1 MAVKTTTNKMKKRI
15 NVVLACMILIGF
27 TGLIAKLYYIQVVE
41 GEKYQKMAIN
51 QQMRSTSISATRGTI
66 YDRNMKEL
74 AKSATVHTVVISPN
88 DVKDETERE
97 LIAKGLS
104 EILGVDYDKVINL
117 SRKTGSYYERVK
129 SKVEQEVAD
138 QVTQFAVDNDITA
151 IYLEEDTKRYYP
163 YGSLASTVLGFTGS
177 ENQGAYGLES
187 HYNKVL
193 SGTDGMVVSAK
204 NAWGTDMPFRYQQM
218 YDAQDGNSLVL
229 TIDETIQHYLEKHLE
244 TAVAEHEIH
253 NRAVGIVM
261 DVRTGE
267 VLAMA
272 TKPDFDPNE
281 PLVLGDAKVA
291 EEVAALNTEGNEE
304 AYKKA
309 LSEAQFAQ
317 WRNKAISDPYEPG
330 SVFKLITAAAALET
344 HTVEPYNET
353 FNCPGYYV
361 VAGRRIGCWKH
372 AGHGTINFAQA
383 IKGSCN
389 PTFIQVGQR
398 LGADNFYK
406 YLDLFGFTSPT
417 GIDLPGEAD
426 AYLHPLSVLQ
436 DKNMASLSSASFGQ
450 TFKVTPIQL
459 ITAVNATING
469 GKLMQ
474 PYVVSQIVDP
484 NGNVVSTT
492 QPVVKRQ
499 VIAEDISSL
508 EASLAEQVVM
518 ASDGSGRMANVPGYR
533 IGGKT
538 GTSEKID
545 AKEDGQVTKY
555 TLSFYGFAP
564 ADDPVIGVLVAL
576 DEPEDGSAYGSTIA
590 APVVGSIMADVL
602 PYLGIEPQYTEEEL
616 ATIDVKVPVLVG
628 LKPHDAQSHLTQE
641 GLKAR
646 IIGEGVTVVKQIP
659 GAYEPIPKGG
669 TVILYTDKD
678 AEVTTAKVPN
688 VVGMSGKQANRTIL
702 NAGFNIRI
710 AGESIENSASVA
722 VSQDPAPDTEVNI
735 GTVVTV
741 TFTNQDIAG

>member
-15 NVVLACMILIGF
+15 NFVLACMILVGF
-27 TGLIAKLYYIQVVE
+27 VGLIFKLYIIQIVE

-51 QQMRSTSISATRGTI
+51 QQMRSTSIRANRGTI
-66 YDRNMKEL
+66 YDANMKPL
-74 AKSATVHTVVISPN
+74 AKSATVHNVVISPN
-88 DVKDETERE
+88 DIKDETERE
-97 LIAKGLS
+97 LIAQGLS
-104 EILGVDYDKVINL
+104 EILDVDYEMVL
-117 SRKTGSYYERVK
+117 ERSRKTGSYYERIK
-129 SKVEQEVAD
+129 TKVEQDVAD
-138 QVTQFAVDNDITA
+138 QVTQFALDHDITA

-187 HYNKVL
+187 YYNKVL

-204 NAWGTDMPFRYQQM
+204 NAWGTDMPFRYQQI

-244 TAVAEHEIH
+244 TAVAEHEVH

-261 DVRTGE
+261 NVNTGE
-267 VLAMA
+267 ILAMA

-281 PLVLGDAKVA
+281 PLVLGDPQVA
-291 EEVAALNTEGNEE
+291 QAVEELNTEGNEE
-304 AYKKA
+304 EYKKA
-309 LSEAQFAQ
+309 LSDAQFAQ

-344 HTVEPYNET
+344 HTVDPYNEV
-353 FNCPGYYV
+353 FNCPGYYI

-372 AGHGTINFAQA
+372 AGHGDLNFAGA

-389 PTFIQVGQR
+389 PVFIQVGQR
-398 LGADNFYK
+398 LGADNFYN

-426 AYLHPLSVLQ
+426 AYLHSLETLQ

-459 ITAVNATING
+459 IAAVNATING

-474 PYVVSQIVDP
+474 PYVVSQVLDP
-484 NGNVVSTT
+484 NGNVVSST
-492 QPVVKRQ
+492 QPTVKRQ
-499 VIAEDISSL
+499 VISEDISKL
-508 EASLAEQVVM
+508 EATLAEQVVM
-518 ASDGSGRMANVPGYR
+518 ATDGSGRKANVPGYR

-545 AKEDGQVTKY
+545 AKEDGVVTKY

-564 ADDPVIGVLVAL
+564 ADDPEIAILVAL

-590 APVVGSIMADVL
+590 APVVGSIFADIL
-602 PYLGIEPQYTEEEL
+602 PYLGFEPEYTEQEL
-616 ATIDVKVPVLVG
+616 AVADVKAPVLVG
-628 LKPHDAQSHLTQE
+628 LKIHDAQSNLTQE
-641 GLKAR
+641 GLKSR
-646 IIGEGVTVVKQIP
+646 VIGSGSTVVRQMP
-659 GAYEPIPKGG
+659 GVYEPSPKGG
-669 TVILYTDKD
+669 TVILYTDED
-678 AEVTTAKVPN
+678 TEPTTAVVPD
-688 VVGMSGKQANRTIL
+688 VVGLSGMQANQTIL

-710 AGESIENSASVA
+710 AGESIENTASQA
-722 VSQDPAPDTEVNI
+722 VSQEPAAGTEAEI

-741 TFTNQDIAG
+741 TFTIPDVEG